1 MYIKYKKYSKIFAGG
16 GLMSF
21 IGFVGYEVFRTYS
34 ALSNLVDTRVLD
46 IDRKRPDYIYIKHH
60 IYRQSLQEQL
70 EQQQQNSKLVN
81 VVVQPFGKWWKVFK
95 HSVAWRLLR
104 IAQEGDQNDR
114 LKAVKQLALI
124 DHLKGNSIRDWDY
137 QHLAQLCDAQTAVSL
152 ARSNCDSRWFLP
164 PRQYG
169 VEKELRDVLS
179 DLKALIEKLIPDRCA
194 AYVLEHTFTAN
205 QIKEPIGDDGIDYRL
220 SLSRLEHELLK
231 QALSALV
238 HLTMRAENCRK
249 IISAGGLLALIEAE
263 KLFKDNIDIKLIIS
277 RIVANLSVCG
287 DCVYDFFASG
297 WISILS
303 RWQKDV
309 DMRMQVTTDLTLSN
323 LDRDD
328 PNCFHYE
335 SNVYPLYPKGRRKRK
350 PDVDVVFIHGLLGGV
365 FVTWRQKDLK
375 PQVASLLGKKH
386 SSINLVSSSAKST
399 DGDHQGKG
407 NSMQLKIASFS
418 AIAQPSGDGVYGG
431 PQKSARLI
439 RLFNWSA
446 KKSSFDE
453 DQPRADHAEEG
464 IAPYKDELLTLQP
477 TPPKRHAL
485 ISDTATKE
493 LIQALQE
500 DEPLSSE
507 WSVVFP
513 DLPLVADEKNASF
526 IPRNIESRYSVSG
539 EQWNKEPLGDEAD
552 CRSFCWPMEWLP
564 KDFPNIRVIGLNY
577 DSSLSQWS
585 ASGCPCEKYDGKLE
599 KRATEF
605 LRKLSKSNIGQDRP
619 VVWVGHSMGGLLIKS
634 IIVQAAENDDPAV
647 RRIAHNSRAIMF
659 LGTPHRGSAV
669 AKLKQHTSAL
679 VWPSVEVRE
688 LEQNSKQL
696 LHLNNSFLK
705 AIGSF
710 GRKPEIV
717 SVCEGRPTILTS
729 FKLTFHIVPETS
741 ARIDEGDFYLTKED
755 HLNLSKP
762 VCRQSFLYQRLI
774 SAIWCAMQPAK
785 DDDRNDETEED
796 SETLSSG
803 KALESGKKSNSVF
816 NDVYRPLRQ
825 MDKLFNIF
833 L

>member
-1 MYIKYKKYSKIFAGG
+1 MYSEYKKYSKFCFGG
-16 GLMSF
+16 GIVSLL
-21 IGFVGYEVFRTYS
+21 GLVGYEAYRMHA
-34 ALSNLVDTRVLD
+34 ALSSLIDTRVLD

-60 IYRQSLQEQL
+60 IYRQSLLEQL
-70 EQQQQNSKLVN
+70 EQEQQNSKLVN
-81 VVVQPFGKWWKVFK
+81 VVVHPFGKWWKALK

-104 IAQEGDQNDR
+104 IAQKGEQSER
-114 LKAVKQLALI
+114 LKAIKQLALI
-124 DHLKGNSIRDWDY
+124 DHLKDWDF

-169 VEKELRDVLS
+169 VEKEIHDVLAGI
-179 DLKALIEKLIPDRCA
+179 KGLIEKLIPDRCA
-194 AYVLEHTFTAN
+194 AYVLEHTFAAHH
-205 QIKEPIGDDGIDYRL
+205 IKEPVGDDGIDYRL
-220 SLSRLEHELLK
+220 SLSRFEQELLK

-238 HLTMRAENCRK
+238 HLTIAKENCLK
-249 IISAGGLLALIEAE
+249 IIDAGGLLALIEAE
-263 KLFKDNIDIKLIIS
+263 KIFKDNIDVKLIIS
-277 RIVANLSVCG
+277 RIIANLSVCG
-287 DCVYDFFASG
+287 DRAYDFFASG

-328 PNCFHYE
+328 PNGFSYE

-375 PQVASLLGKKH
+375 PQAASLL
-386 SSINLVSSSAKST
+386 
-399 DGDHQGKG
+399 
-407 NSMQLKIASFS
+407 
-418 AIAQPSGDGVYGG
+418 
-431 PQKSARLI
+431 
-439 RLFNWSA
+439 
-446 KKSSFDE
+446 
-453 DQPRADHAEEG
+453 EG

-477 TPPKRHAL
+477 TPPKRHPS
-485 ISDTATKE
+485 ISDTATQE

-513 DLPLVADEKNASF
+513 DLPLVADEKYTS
-526 IPRNIESRYSVSG
+526 PRVRNTEGRYSVSG
-539 EQWNKEPLGDEAD
+539 EQWLREPLGDESVG
-552 CRSFCWPMEWLP
+552 RSFCWPMEWLP

-599 KRATEF
+599 KRAMEF
-605 LRKLSKSNIGQDRP
+605 LKKLANSNVGQDRP
-619 VVWVGHSMGGLLIKS
+619 VVWVGHSMGGLLVKS
-634 IIVQAAENDDPAV
+634 IIVQAASSDDPAV

-659 LGTPHRGSAV
+659 LGTPHRGSSV

-688 LEQNSKQL
+688 LEENSKQL
-696 LHLNNSFLK
+696 LHLNKTFLK
-705 AIGSF
+705 TITGF
-710 GRKPEIV
+710 RRKPEIV
-717 SVCEGRPTILTS
+717 SICEGRPTVLTS
-729 FKLTFHIVPETS
+729 FKLTFHIVPERS
-741 ARIDEGDFYLTKED
+741 ARIDEGDFYLTGDD

-774 SAIWCAMQPAK
+774 GAIWCATQSA
-785 DDDRNDETEED
+785 NECG
-796 SETLSSG
+796 SETDEREEKLLDEKG
-803 KALESGKKSNSVF
+803 HDNGKKAHNTVF
-816 NDVYRPLRQ
+816 NDVYRRLKQ
-825 MDKLFNIF
+825 MDKMFNIF

>member
-1 MYIKYKKYSKIFAGG
+1 MHSEYKKYSKFCAGG
-16 GLMSF
+16 GLVS
-21 IGFVGYEVFRTYS
+21 ILGWVGYEAYRMHS
-34 ALSNLVDTRVLD
+34 ALSHLVDTRVLE

-60 IYRQSLQEQL
+60 IYRQSLLEQL
-70 EQQQQNSKLVN
+70 EQERQNSKLVN
-81 VVVQPFGKWWKVFK
+81 VVVHPFGKWWRTLK

-104 IAQEGDQNDR
+104 IAQKGEQSER
-114 LKAVKQLALI
+114 LKAIKQLALI
-124 DHLKGNSIRDWDY
+124 DHLKDWDF
-137 QHLAQLCDAQTAVSL
+137 QHLAQLCDAQTAISL

-169 VEKELRDVLS
+169 VEKEIHDVLG
-179 DLKALIEKLIPDRCA
+179 DIKRLIEMLIPDRCA
-194 AYVLEHTFTAN
+194 AYVLEHTFAAHH
-205 QIKEPIGDDGIDYRL
+205 IKEPVGDDGIDYRL
-220 SLSRLEHELLK
+220 SLSRFEHELLK

-238 HLTMRAENCRK
+238 HLTIAKENCRK
-249 IISAGGLLALIEAE
+249 IIEAGGLLALIEAE
-263 KLFKDNIDIKLIIS
+263 KLFKDNIDVKLILS

-287 DCVYDFFASG
+287 DRAYDFFASG

-303 RWQKDV
+303 RWQKDI

-328 PNCFHYE
+328 PNCFSYE

-375 PQVASLLGKKH
+375 PQAASLLGKKH
-386 SSINLVSSSAKST
+386 SSVNLVSSAVT
-399 DGDHQGKG
+399 QGNG
-407 NSMQLKIASFS
+407 SVSSPSPTVGASRR
-418 AIAQPSGDGVYGG
+418 VT
-431 PQKSARLI
+431 
-439 RLFNWSA
+439 RLFHWSA

-453 DQPRADHAEEG
+453 EGDHRQQQLLAEDRAEEG

-477 TPPKRHAL
+477 TPPKRHPS

-507 WSVVFP
+507 WSVIFP
-513 DLPLVADEKNASF
+513 DLPLVADEKYTS
-526 IPRNIESRYSVSG
+526 PRVRNTEGRYSVSG
-539 EQWNKEPLGDEAD
+539 EKWLQEPLGDESVG
-552 CRSFCWPMEWLP
+552 RSFCWPMEWLP

-599 KRATEF
+599 KRAMEF
-605 LRKLSKSNIGQDRP
+605 LKKLAHSNIGQDRP

-634 IIVQAAENDDPAV
+634 IIVQAASSGDPAV
-647 RRIAHNSRAIMF
+647 RQIAHNSRAIMF

-688 LEQNSKQL
+688 LEENSKQL
-696 LHLNNSFLK
+696 LHLNKTFLK
-705 AIGSF
+705 TICSF
-710 GRKPEIV
+710 RRKPEIV
-717 SVCEGRPTILTS
+717 SVCEGRPTVLTS
-729 FKLTFHIVPETS
+729 FKLAFHIVPEQS
-741 ARIDEGDFYLTKED
+741 ARIDEGDFYLTGDD

-774 SAIWCAMQPAK
+774 GTIWCAMQSAK
-785 DDDRNDETEED
+785 ECGRETDDEEK
-796 SETLSSG
+796 LSGG
-803 KALESGKKSNSVF
+803 KGHDNGKKGNSVF
-816 NDVYRPLRQ
+816 NDVYRRLKQ
-825 MDKLFNIF
+825 MDKINVF

>member
-1 MYIKYKKYSKIFAGG
+1 MYHDYKLYNKLFGG
-16 GLMSF
+16 CGLAS
-21 IGFVGYEVFRTYS
+21 FVGLVGFEAYRTYS

-70 EQQQQNSKLVN
+70 EQEREDSRLVN
-81 VVVQPFGKWWKVFK
+81 VVIQPFGKWWKVLK
-95 HSVAWRLLR
+95 HSVAWTLLK
-104 IAQEGDQNDR
+104 IAQEGDQSHR
-114 LKAVKQLALI
+114 LKAIKQLALI
-124 DHLKGNSIRDWDY
+124 DHLKDWDF
-137 QHLAQLCDAQTAVSL
+137 QHLAQLCDAQTAISL

-169 VEKELRDVLS
+169 VEKSTHEVLAGV
-179 DLKALIEKLIPDRCA
+179 KGLIEKLAPDNNCA
-194 AYVLEHTFTAN
+194 AYVLEHTFTSH
-205 QIKEPIGDDGIDYRL
+205 QIKEPVGDDGVDYRL
-220 SLSRLEHELLK
+220 YVSRFENEQLK

-238 HLTMRAENCRK
+238 HLTTVEQNCRK
-249 IISAGGLLALIEAE
+249 IIDAGGLLELIEVE
-263 KLFKDNIDIKLIIS
+263 KLYTDNIDIKLLLS
-277 RIVANLSVCG
+277 RIIANLSVCG
-287 DCVYDFFASG
+287 DCGYDFFATG

-303 RWQKDV
+303 KWQKDV

-328 PNCFHYE
+328 PNSFSYE
-335 SNVYPLYPKGRRKRK
+335 SNVYPLYPKGRSKNK
-350 PDVDVVFIHGLLGGV
+350 PDLDVVFIHGLLGGV

-375 PQVASLLGKKH
+375 PQAASLL
-386 SSINLVSSSAKST
+386 
-399 DGDHQGKG
+399 
-407 NSMQLKIASFS
+407 
-418 AIAQPSGDGVYGG
+418 
-431 PQKSARLI
+431 
-439 RLFNWSA
+439 
-446 KKSSFDE
+446 
-453 DQPRADHAEEG
+453 EG
-464 IAPYKDELLTLQP
+464 IASYKDELLTLQP
-477 TPPKRHAL
+477 TPPKSHPS

-493 LIQALQE
+493 LIEALQE

-513 DLPLVADEKNASF
+513 DVPLVADEKYTS
-526 IPRNIESRYSVSG
+526 PGVRNRTKGRYSVSG
-539 EQWNKEPLGDEAD
+539 DKWLQEPLGDESIG
-552 CRSFCWPMEWLP
+552 RSFCWPMEWLP

-599 KRATEF
+599 KRAGEF
-605 LRKLSKSNIGQDRP
+605 LKKLAKSNVGQDRP

-634 IIVQAAENDDPAV
+634 IINQAAASDDPAV
-647 RRIAHNSRAIMF
+647 RRIAENSRSIMF
-659 LGTPHRGSAV
+659 LGTPHRGSAI

-688 LEQNSKQL
+688 LEENSTQL
-696 LHLNNSFLK
+696 LHLNKTFLK
-705 AIGSF
+705 TINQLKK
-710 GRKPEIV
+710 KPEIV
-717 SVCEGRPTILTS
+717 TVCEGSPTVLTS
-729 FKLTFHIVPETS
+729 FKFPLHIVTETS

-774 SAIWCAMQPAK
+774 STIWCAMQSDKASEKVDEERSPSAK
-785 DDDRNDETEED
+785 
-796 SETLSSG
+796 G
-803 KALESGKKSNSVF
+803 VESGKRQSSVF
-816 NDVYRPLRQ
+816 SDVYRQLRQ

>member
-1 MYIKYKKYSKIFAGG
+1 MHEYKKYSKLFAGG
-16 GLMSF
+16 GLVSLCS
-21 IGFVGYEVFRTYS
+21 IVGYEVYRTYS
-34 ALSNLVDTRVLD
+34 ALNSLVDTRVLD

-60 IYRQSLQEQL
+60 IYRQSLQEEL
-70 EQQQQNSKLVN
+70 EQARQNSKLVN
-81 VVVQPFGKWWKVFK
+81 IVVQPFGKWWKVLK

-124 DHLKGNSIRDWDY
+124 DHLKDWDF

-169 VEKELRDVLS
+169 VEKEIREVLS
-179 DLKALIEKLIPDRCA
+179 DIKSLIEKLIPDRCA
-194 AYVLEHTFTAN
+194 VYVLEHTFAAN
-205 QIKEPIGDDGIDYRL
+205 QIKEPVGDDGIDYRL
-220 SLSRLEHELLK
+220 SLSRYEHELLK
-231 QALSALV
+231 QALSAMV
-238 HLTMRAENCRK
+238 HLTVTAENCRK
-249 IISAGGLLALIEAE
+249 IIAAGGLLALIEAE
-263 KLFKDNIDIKLIIS
+263 KLFKDNIDVKLIIS

-287 DCVYDFFASG
+287 DCAYDFFASG

-303 RWQKDV
+303 RWQKDI

-328 PNCFHYE
+328 PNCFSYE
-335 SNVYPLYPKGRRKRK
+335 SNVYPLYPKGRRKRR
-350 PDVDVVFIHGLLGGV
+350 PDVDVIFIHGLLGGV

-375 PQVASLLGKKH
+375 PQAASLLGKKH
-386 SSINLVSSSAKST
+386 SSVNLVASGANGTASDYHGHGDWMRANVSAS
-399 DGDHQGKG
+399 
-407 NSMQLKIASFS
+407 S
-418 AIAQPSGDGVYGG
+418 AIAKPQTGG
-431 PQKSARLI
+431 EVSPPKSAPI
-439 RLFNWSA
+439 VRLFNWSA

-453 DQPRADHAEEG
+453 DEPPVDRAEEG

-477 TPPKRHAL
+477 TPTKRQAS
-485 ISDTATKE
+485 ISDTPTKE

-513 DLPLVADEKNASF
+513 DLPLVADEKFTSPSALKT
-526 IPRNIESRYSVSG
+526 ESRYSVSG
-539 EQWNKEPLGDEAD
+539 DQWIEESLGDEAER
-552 CRSFCWPMEWLP
+552 RSFCWPMEWLP

-605 LRKLSKSNIGQDRP
+605 LRKLAKSNIGQDRP

-634 IIVQAAENDDPAV
+634 IIVQAAESDDPTV
-647 RRIAHNSRAIMF
+647 QRIAQNSRAIMF

-688 LEQNSKQL
+688 LEENSKQL
-696 LHLNNSFLK
+696 LHLNKTFLK
-705 AIGSF
+705 TLGTL

-717 SVCEGRPTILTS
+717 SICEGRPTVLTS
-729 FKLTFHIVPETS
+729 FKLAFHIVPETS
-741 ARIDEGDFYLTKED
+741 ARIDEGDFYLTRED

-774 SAIWCAMQPAK
+774 SAIWCAMQSAK
-785 DDDRNDETEED
+785 NNDASEVTEED
-796 SETLSSG
+796 SEKISG
-803 KALESGKKSNSVF
+803 SKGLDSGKKSNSVF
-816 NDVYRPLRQ
+816 NDVYRRLRQ